1 LPKFVIFCC
10 LIASLQSGLNAN
22 AQQIPRPKSMTFSY
36 VNHPV
41 ILEQLIPII
50 SEAYAAIGIAT
61 QFVEQPSDRNL
72 RAIEKGL
79 VDGDVVFSK
88 LLLVEHPELLVIE
101 PALVTSVFILVCQP
115 QITCDKSVISDSQK
129 LIASTNASH
138 NGLQSWYLDELQAQ
152 FYHINNLAIIP
163 QLVKEKRFDYGIYIL
178 TPELIQQEGSIDF
191 HYYELFRTSSYHI
204 LHPKYAFLKTEIEQA
219 IRDVVAKTSSKLDSV
234 EPVQANKAN

>member
-1 LPKFVIFCC
+1 MQQFVIFCC
-10 LIASLQSGLNAN
+10 VILSLHIGLGAN

-41 ILEQLIPII
+41 ILEQLIPVIR
-50 SEAYAAIGIAT
+50 EAYASIGIST

-88 LLLVEHPELLVIE
+88 LLLANHPGLLVIE
-101 PALVTSVFILVCQP
+101 PALVTSIFILVCQP
-115 QITCDKSVISDSQK
+115 QIPCEKSVISDNQT

-138 NGLQSWYLDELQAQ
+138 NGLESWYQDELQAQ
-152 FYHINNLAIIP
+152 FYYINNLAIIP
-163 QLVKEKRFDYGIYIL
+163 QLIKEKRFDYGIYIL
-178 TPELIQQEGSIDF
+178 TPELIEKAGAVDF
-191 HYYELFRTSSYHI
+191 RYYELFRTSSYHI

-219 IRDVVAKTSSKLDSV
+219 IRGVLTNASSTIDAAN
-234 EPVQANKAN
+234 PVHANRTN